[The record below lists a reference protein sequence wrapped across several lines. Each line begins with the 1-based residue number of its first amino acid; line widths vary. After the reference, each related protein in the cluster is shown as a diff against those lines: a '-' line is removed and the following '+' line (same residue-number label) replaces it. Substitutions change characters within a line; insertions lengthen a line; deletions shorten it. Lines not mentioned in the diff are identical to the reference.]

1 LTGKAPPGARKP
13 LFGASREVTVGKDT
27 EPSAKSSK
35 YQCRQNQWP
44 TTNTSSAELFSL
56 HPPYYDK
63 LLLTAPTL
71 DEIDCSEDVLHSR
84 KIVGI
89 GLYAVKV
96 GRQVDFTEEDML
108 FVAHIPSVCVRHVY
122 AQTSKLKL
130 SRMTMPNPSYL
141 LQYVIL

>member
-1 LTGKAPPGARKP
+1 MFP
-13 LFGASREVTVGKDT
+13 L
-27 EPSAKSSK
+27 
-35 YQCRQNQWP
+35 Y
-44 TTNTSSAELFSL
+44 
-56 HPPYYDK
+56 PPYYDK
-63 LLLTAPTL
+63 SIPLRFPTL

-89 GLYAVKV
+89 APYVVKV
-96 GRQVDFTEEDML
+96 GRQVDLTEEDML
-108 FVAHIPSVCVRHVY
+108 FAAHITSVCVRHVY